1 MKNYEVTGRV
11 AGLASG
17 VVKLSDEQAASR
29 IHNLKNLGK
38 GEYEIV
44 NPIEFK
50 NGELFGYSGDVPK
63 IMASEIT
70 KAGKLVKEAPAEV
83 VLGKNALKKQD
94 KLTLF
99 GMLPKDHK
107 LDYEAGTKTIFVDAI
122 LAARKD

>member
-11 AGLASG
+11 AGIASG

-29 IHNLKNLGK
+29 IHNLKDLGK

-50 NGELFGYSGDVPK
+50 NGELFGYSGDLPK
-63 IMASEIT
+63 VMASVVT
-70 KAGKLVKEAPAEV
+70 KAGKLVKEAPAEL
-83 VLGKNALKKQD
+83 VLGKTALKKKD

-99 GMLPKDHK
+99 GMLPKNHK
-107 LDYEAGTKTIFVDAI
+107 LDYEAGTKSDFVDAI
-122 LAARKD
+122 MAARKD